1 MRDRNIARFPTL
13 VRLAPFKFE
22 ARLARSGK
30 QHPCRFPGSLVTWR
44 SRPQSKRSLSW
55 DRLLL
60 LGIIWSYLVTYLI
73 CLQSFFSLRLNR
85 TPTLFFSSS
94 YLLLVLLFFFSFFS
108 IFFIF
113 FFN

>member
-44 SRPQSKRSLSW
+44 SRPHSQRSLSG
-55 DRLLL
+55 DRLGLQ
-60 LGIIWSYLVTYLI
+60 GIIWDYLVTYLKSLNSSMSHLLKI
-73 CLQSFFSLRLNR
+73 VISSFMVC
-85 TPTLFFSSS
+85 FFH
-94 YLLLVLLFFFSFFS
+94 FF
-108 IFFIF
+108 
-113 FFN
+113 